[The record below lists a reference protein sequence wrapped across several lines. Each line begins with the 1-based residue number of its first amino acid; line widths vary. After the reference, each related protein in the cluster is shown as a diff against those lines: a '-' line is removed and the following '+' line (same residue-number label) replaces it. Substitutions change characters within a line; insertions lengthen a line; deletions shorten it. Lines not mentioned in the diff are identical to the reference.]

1 MSEEKKKTQKPSGLR
16 RMLQLAGTK
25 KGLIIPSVILS
36 ALASVASFVPYLC
49 IYFIIVEITKVYPH
63 FDAEHSAAIIR
74 WGWIAFG
81 GVAANVVLYFAA
93 LVLSHLAAFGTLYEL
108 KIHFTS
114 YLARLPLG
122 FHLNYGS
129 GKLRK
134 ITDENIEKVEG
145 FIAHQLPDLVA
156 ALVAPVV
163 MIIILFL
170 VDWRFG
176 LVSLIGIV
184 LAFIIEMIG
193 YGGAEAKTMM
203 SNYQSALEDMNN
215 ASVEYVRGITV
226 VKAFRQT
233 VYSFNRLHQSI
244 KNYTS
249 FVIPYTLSW
258 ENIMSLY
265 TTIVNNIYL
274 FLIPAAILIGMRT
287 PQETY
292 GAFASTVIFYLL
304 FVPSVSSVML
314 KVMYSAT
321 NCMQIGSCV
330 DRMDEVFGKVP
341 LPEPKQPKAAKGG
354 DVVFNQVSFSYDE
367 SQDVKALKEVS
378 FTAAK
383 ESVTA
388 VVGPSGGGKSTIAHL
403 ILRFYDV
410 ASGSISIGGAD
421 IRDLKIEDLMSVVS
435 FVFQDVF
442 LFKQTLKEN
451 IRIGRPDATDE
462 EVIAAAKAAQCHEF
476 ISALPNGYDTVYGRD
491 GIYLSGGEQ
500 QRVAI
505 ARAIVKNAPVLVL
518 DEATAFSD
526 PENEHL
532 IQKALH
538 ALMADKTVIMIAHR
552 LSTIRSADKILVMDA
567 GELIEQGTHEEL
579 LAENG
584 KYRAMWDTYTQALS
598 WKMTKEVEVHA

>member
-1 MSEEKKKTQKPSGLR
+1 
-16 RMLQLAGTK
+16 MLQLAGRK
-25 KGLIIPSVILS
+25 RGLIIPSVILS
-36 ALASVASFVPYLC
+36 ALASIASFLPFLC

-63 FDAEHSAAIIR
+63 FDAVHSAAIIL

-81 GVAANVVLYFAA
+81 GVVANIVLYFAA
-93 LVLSHLAAFGTLYEL
+93 LMLSHLAAFGTLYEL
-108 KIHFTS
+108 KIDFTS
-114 YLARLPLG
+114 YLSRLPLG

-134 ITDENIEKVEG
+134 ITDENIEKIEG

-163 MIIILFL
+163 MIVILFV

-176 LVSLIGIV
+176 LVSLLGIV
-184 LAFIIEMIG
+184 IAFIVQMIG
-193 YGGAEAKTMM
+193 YGGPEAKVMM
-203 SNYQSALEDMNN
+203 SKYQGALEDMNN

-244 KNYTS
+244 KNYTN

-274 FLIPAAILIGMRT
+274 FLIPTAIVIGAGT
-287 PQETY
+287 PKESY

-304 FVPSVSSVML
+304 FVPSVSSVMM

-321 NCMQIGSCV
+321 NSMQIGSCV
-330 DRMDEVFGKVP
+330 DRMDEVLARTP
-341 LPEPKQPKAAKGG
+341 LSEPQNPKAAKGG
-354 DVVFNQVSFSYDE
+354 DVVFHQVSFSYDE
-367 SQDVKALKEVS
+367 NQDVKALKEVS

-383 ESVTA
+383 KSVTA

-403 ILRFYDV
+403 IPRFYDV
-410 ASGSISIGGAD
+410 TSGSISIGGVD
-421 IRDLKIEDLMSVVS
+421 IRDVRIEDLMSVVS

-442 LFKQTLKEN
+442 LFKQSLKEN

-476 ISALPNGYDTVYGRD
+476 ISALPKGYDTVYGRD

-552 LSTIRSADKILVMDA
+552 LSTIRSAEQILVMSE
-567 GELIEQGTHEEL
+567 GELIERGTHEEL
-579 LAENG
+579 LKQDG
-584 KYRAMWDTYTQALS
+584 RYKAMWDTYTQALT

>member
-1 MSEEKKKTQKPSGLR
+1 MSEEKKKNQRPSGLG

-25 KGLIIPSVILS
+25 KSLVILSAILS

-49 IYFIIVEITKVYPH
+49 IYFIIVEITEVYPH
-63 FDAEHSAAIIR
+63 FDALHSAGIIR

-81 GVAANVVLYFAA
+81 GVAANIVLYFTA
-93 LVLSHLAAFGTLYEL
+93 LVFSHLAAFGTLYEL
-108 KIHFTS
+108 KINFTS
-114 YLARLPLG
+114 HLARLPLG

-156 ALVAPVV
+156 ALIAPAV

-184 LAFIIEMIG
+184 LAFIIEIIG
-193 YGGAEAKTMM
+193 YGGGKAKAMM

-258 ENIMSLY
+258 KNIMSLY
-265 TTIVNNIYL
+265 TTLVNNIYL
-274 FLIPAAILIGMRT
+274 FLIPTAILIGMRT
-287 PQETY
+287 PQEAY
-292 GAFASTVIFYLL
+292 SAFASTVIFYLL

-321 NCMQIGSCV
+321 NCMQISSCV
-330 DRMDEVFGKVP
+330 DRMDEVLGKAP
-341 LPEPKQPKAAKGG
+341 LPEPKNPKAVKGG
-354 DVVFNQVSFSYDE
+354 AVVFHQVSFSYDE
-367 SQDVKALKEVS
+367 NQDVKALKEVS

-403 ILRFYDV
+403 IPRFYDV
-410 ASGSISIGGAD
+410 TSGNISIGDVD

-462 EVIAAAKAAQCHEF
+462 EVVAAAKAAQCHEF
-476 ISALPNGYDTVYGRD
+476 ISALPNGYDTVYGRE

-579 LAENG
+579 LAEEG

>member
-1 MSEEKKKTQKPSGLR
+1 MSEEKRKTQRPSGLR

-25 KGLIIPSVILS
+25 KSLVIPSVILS
-36 ALASVASFVPYLC
+36 ALASVASFIPYLC
-49 IYFIIVEITKVYPH
+49 IYFIIVEITEVYPH
-63 FDAEHSAAIIR
+63 FDAVHSAGIIR
-74 WGWIAFG
+74 WGWIAFA
-81 GVAANVVLYFAA
+81 GVAANIVLYFAA
-93 LVLSHLAAFGTLYEL
+93 LVFSHLAAFGTLYEL

-114 YLARLPLG
+114 HLARLPLG

-156 ALVAPVV
+156 ALIAPAV

-176 LVSLIGIV
+176 LVSLIGIL
-184 LAFIIEMIG
+184 LAFTIEMIG

-203 SNYQSALEDMNN
+203 SKYQSAMEDMNN

-233 VYSFNRLHQSI
+233 VYSFNRLHQAI

-265 TTIVNNIYL
+265 TCIVNNIYL
-274 FLIPAAILIGMRT
+274 FLIPAAIIIGMRT
-287 PQETY
+287 PEELY
-292 GAFASTVIFYLL
+292 GGFASTVIFYLL
-304 FVPSVSSVML
+304 FVPSVSSVMM

-330 DRMDEVFGKVP
+330 DRMDEVLGEAP
-341 LPEPKQPKAAKGG
+341 LPEAKNPKTAKGG
-354 DVVFNQVSFSYDE
+354 DVVFNKVSFSYDE
-367 SQDVKALKEVS
+367 SQDVKALKGVD
-378 FTAAK
+378 FTAEK
-383 ESVTA
+383 GSVTA

-403 ILRFYDV
+403 IPRFYDV
-410 ASGSISIGGAD
+410 TSGNISIRGTD
-421 IRDLKIEDLMSVVS
+421 IRDLKTEDLMSIVS

-442 LFKQTLKEN
+442 LFKQSLREN

-476 ISALPNGYDTVYGRD
+476 ISALPNGYETVYGRE

-532 IQKALH
+532 IQRALQ

-579 LAENG
+579 LEKRG
-584 KYRAMWDTYTQALS
+584 KYKTMWDTYTQALT